1 MAKKR
6 KPKPKKKSSTIVSRA
21 EKSRK
26 KVGKKKHIRGRKRQP
41 LLGKRYSS
49 ERIVEL
55 IQKKKVPQMIK
66 HCVLKVQAKLSGQKV
81 RDGRITRVT
90 SINEAN
96 FNGAFNIC
104 MNTFQTYG
112 YMYQANWSKMTF
124 KGIKRNRK
132 HLREASM
139 NRMKNA
145 QFVKL
150 YKDSMKK
157 IIDIYLTEQEEKKK
171 QG

>member
-1 MAKKR
+1 MAKRK
-6 KPKPKKKSSTIVSRA
+6 KPKAKKKSSTITSRA
-21 EKSRK
+21 EKNRR
-26 KVGKKKHIRGRKRQP
+26 KVGKKKIIRGRKRQP

-55 IQKKKVPQMIK
+55 VQMRKVPQMIK
-66 HCVLKVQAKLSGQKV
+66 HCVLKVQAKLKGQKPK
-81 RDGRITRVT
+81 DGRVTRVT
-90 SINEAN
+90 SVNEYN

-145 QFVKL
+145 QFKKL
-150 YKDSMKK
+150 YNDSMKK
-157 IIDIYLTEQEEKKK
+157 KIEIYLEEQELKK